1 MQFMAICL
9 LSNIGYILGI
19 TIEQLNNEATFR
31 LRELVQKYKL
41 QAISNPEFSQWI
53 RKLEK
58 TSWSSKMQEK
68 MKVHAEFKIY
78 DERRQLLETKI
89 VKRIRAIEELISNI
103 IAKNPNKA
111 NKCLQY
117 YQRQKTSLKM
127 AHNFSNLT
135 KQTNLT
141 RNSKPCENAKV
152 LSSEV
157 GESSENHDEYSYY

>member
-9 LSNIGYILGI
+9 MSNIGYILGI

-31 LRELVQKYKL
+31 LRELVEKYKL

-58 TSWSSKMQEK
+58 TSWSSRMQEK

-78 DERRQLLETKI
+78 DERRQLLEAKI
-89 VKRIRAIEELISNI
+89 EKRIRAIEDLISNI

-157 GESSENHDEYSYY
+157 DESTENHDEYSYY